1 MQTILGAN
9 GIIGEELAK
18 ELFKN
23 YTKDIRIV
31 GRNPIKVN
39 NTDKLFK
46 ADLLNPEKTKEA
58 VKESEIVFLTVGL
71 PYSSEIFLKNWP
83 IILKNTISACAYYKT
98 KLVYF
103 DNTYMYDQSGEF
115 QTEESPFK
123 PSGKKGIAKGIA
135 AKLLLEAIHEK
146 EVKASIC
153 RAPEFYGPGKTKGI
167 TNTLIFENIKQNKK
181 LKVFLSD
188 DKKRT
193 LIYTPDASKAMA
205 LIGNTEDTYG
215 QTWHLPCD
223 DNRLTYKEFIEMTSK
238 LYGKELDYSI
248 LPKWL
253 LKLVSIFNPMI
264 KESQELFPRYEI
276 DNIFSS
282 SKFKDRF
289 PDFKVTTYK
298 EGINSILN
306 EIKKGDV

>member
-23 YTKDIRIV
+23 FTKDIRLV

-39 NTDKLFK
+39 STDQLFK
-46 ADLLNPEKTKEA
+46 ANLLNLEQTKEA
-58 VKESEIVFLTVGL
+58 VKGSEIVFLTVGL
-71 PYSSEIFLKNWP
+71 PYSSEVFLKNWP
-83 IILKNTISACAYYKT
+83 VILKNTISACVYHKA

-103 DNTYMYDQSGEF
+103 DNTYMYDQSSKT
-115 QTEESPFK
+115 QTEESAFK
-123 PSGKKGIAKGIA
+123 PSGKKGFAKSIA
-135 AKLLLEAIHEK
+135 AKLLLEAIEK
-146 EVKASIC
+146 NTIEASIC

-167 TNTLIFENIKQNKK
+167 TNFLIFENIKRNKK
-181 LKVFLSD
+181 LKVFLRD

-205 LIGNTEDTYG
+205 LIGNTNNAYG

-223 DNRLTYKEFIEMTSK
+223 DNRLTYKEFIETASK
-238 LYGKELDYSI
+238 LYGKSLKYTV

-253 LKLVSIFNPMI
+253 LKLVSFLNPMI

-276 DNIFSS
+276 DNIFNS
-282 SKFKDRF
+282 SKFKKRY
-289 PDFKVTTYK
+289 PSFKVTSYE
-298 EGINSILN
+298 EGINYIIS
-306 EIKKGDV
+306 EIKKGDA